1 MSLPVETID
10 LASVDSRLR
19 ELRRFLDPAKL
30 EAQLKDLEGR
40 MSAPDFWNDSTKAQ
54 KVAAEANSIR
64 KKLEQMKDLERKISD
79 LPVHQ
84 ELAEE
89 DGSPAALAEYTKEV
103 AQALEMLD
111 QTEVQF
117 ILSQPD
123 DRRNAILSLN
133 AGAGGTEA
141 CDWANILMRMYQRW
155 AERRGYKVEVLDIL
169 SGEEAG
175 IKNVMLRIIGENA
188 YGYLKADRGVHRLV
202 RISPFNSQGK
212 RQTSFASAEIVPEPD
227 EEQEIEI
234 PEKDIRVDVFR
245 AGGHGGQGVNTTDSA
260 VRITHFPTGLVV
272 TCQNERSQIKNRA
285 TAMKVLAAR
294 IRQVEL
300 DKKRAEQE
308 QNYAAKGQIGWGHQI
323 RSYVLQPYQM
333 VKDLRTG
340 EQTSDTQA
348 VLDGQIDPFLN
359 AFLKGKKRSGPIEED
374 EE

>member
-1 MSLPVETID
+1 
-10 LASVDSRLR
+10 
-19 ELRRFLDPAKL
+19 
-30 EAQLKDLEGR
+30 

-64 KKLEQMKDLERKISD
+64 KKLEQMKDLEGKIAD

-89 DGSPAALAEYTKEV
+89 DGSPVAQSEYAKEV
-103 AQALEMLD
+103 ARALEMLD

-155 AERRGYKVEVLDIL
+155 SERRGYKVEVLDIL

-175 IKNVMLRIIGENA
+175 IKNVMLRIVGENA
-188 YGYLKADRGVHRLV
+188 YGYLKAERGVHRLV
-202 RISPFNSQGK
+202 RISPFNAQGK

-300 DKKRAEQE
+300 DKKKAEQE

-348 VLDGQIDPFLN
+348 VLDGQIDAFLN

>member
-1 MSLPVETID
+1 
-10 LASVDSRLR
+10 
-19 ELRRFLDPAKL
+19 
-30 EAQLKDLEGR
+30 

-54 KVAAEANSIR
+54 KVAAEANAIR
-64 KKLEQMKDLERKISD
+64 KKLDQMKELERKIGD

-89 DGSPAALAEYTKEV
+89 DGSPAAQLEYAREV

-175 IKNVMLRIIGENA
+175 IKNAMLRIIGENA
-188 YGYLKADRGVHRLV
+188 YGYLKAERGVHRLV
-202 RISPFNSQGK
+202 RISPFNAQGK

-348 VLDGQIDPFLN
+348 VLDGQIDPFLS
-359 AFLKGKKRSGPIEED
+359 AFLKGKKRTGPIEED

>member
-1 MSLPVETID
+1 
-10 LASVDSRLR
+10 
-19 ELRRFLDPAKL
+19 
-30 EAQLKDLEGR
+30 

-54 KVAAEANSIR
+54 RVAAEANGIR

-89 DGSPAALAEYTKEV
+89 DGSPTALAEYTKEV

-245 AGGHGGQGVNTTDSA
+245 AGGMEGRG
-260 VRITHFPTGLVV
+260 
-272 TCQNERSQIKNRA
+272 
-285 TAMKVLAAR
+285 
-294 IRQVEL
+294 
-300 DKKRAEQE
+300 
-308 QNYAAKGQIGWGHQI
+308 
-323 RSYVLQPYQM
+323 
-333 VKDLRTG
+333 
-340 EQTSDTQA
+340 
-348 VLDGQIDPFLN
+348 
-359 AFLKGKKRSGPIEED
+359 
-374 EE
+374 

>member
-1 MSLPVETID
+1 
-10 LASVDSRLR
+10 
-19 ELRRFLDPAKL
+19 
-30 EAQLKDLEGR
+30 

-54 KVAAEANSIR
+54 KIAAEANSLR
-64 KKLEQMKDLERKISD
+64 KKLDQMKELERKIGD
-79 LPVHQ
+79 LPVHL

-89 DGSPAALAEYTKEV
+89 DGSPSAQSEYAKEV
-103 AQALEMLD
+103 GRVLEMLE

-123 DRRNAILSLN
+123 DRKNAILSLN

-155 AERRGYKVEVLDIL
+155 AERRGFKVEVLDIL

-175 IKNVMLRIIGENA
+175 IKNAMLRITGENA

-227 EEQEIEI
+227 EEVELEI
-234 PEKDIRVDVFR
+234 PDKDVRVDVFR

-272 TCQNERSQIKNRA
+272 TCQNERSQIKNKA

-294 IRQVEL
+294 IKQAEL
-300 DKKRAEQE
+300 DKKMAEQE

-340 EQTSDTQA
+340 EQTSDVQA
-348 VLDGQIDPFLN
+348 VLDGEIDPFLN
-359 AFLKGKKRSGPIEED
+359 AFLKGKKRTGPVEDEED
-374 EE
+374 E

>member
-1 MSLPVETID
+1 
-10 LASVDSRLR
+10 
-19 ELRRFLDPAKL
+19 
-30 EAQLKDLEGR
+30 

-54 KVAAEANSIR
+54 KVAAEANAIR
-64 KKLEQMKDLERKISD
+64 KKLEQMRELERKIGD

-89 DGSPAALAEYTKEV
+89 DGSSVAQSEYAKEV

-175 IKNVMLRIIGENA
+175 IKNAMLRIIGENA
-188 YGYLKADRGVHRLV
+188 YGYLKAERGVHRLV
-202 RISPFNSQGK
+202 RISPFNAQGK

-300 DKKRAEQE
+300 DKKKAEQE

-348 VLDGQIDPFLN
+348 VLDGQIDAFLN
-359 AFLKGKKRSGPIEED
+359 AFLKGKKRTGPIEED

>member
-1 MSLPVETID
+1 
-10 LASVDSRLR
+10 
-19 ELRRFLDPAKL
+19 
-30 EAQLKDLEGR
+30 

-54 KVAAEANSIR
+54 KVAAEANAIR
-64 KKLEQMKDLERKISD
+64 KKLELMGELEKKIGD

-89 DGSPAALAEYTKEV
+89 DGSSAAQSDYAREV

-175 IKNVMLRIIGENA
+175 IKNAMLRIIGENA
-188 YGYLKADRGVHRLV
+188 YGYLKAERGVHRLV
-202 RISPFNSQGK
+202 RISPFNAQGK

-300 DKKRAEQE
+300 DKKKAEQE

-348 VLDGQIDPFLN
+348 VLDGQIDAFLN
-359 AFLKGKKRSGPIEED
+359 AFLKGKKRTGPIEED
-374 EE
+374 EA

>member
-1 MSLPVETID
+1 
-10 LASVDSRLR
+10 
-19 ELRRFLDPAKL
+19 
-30 EAQLKDLEGR
+30 
-40 MSAPDFWNDSTKAQ
+40 MSAPDFWNDSSKAQ
-54 KVAAEANSIR
+54 KVAAEANVIR
-64 KKLEQMKDLERKISD
+64 KKLEQMGELERKIAD

-89 DGSPAALAEYTKEV
+89 DGSATAISDYAKEV
-103 AQALEMLD
+103 ARALELLD

-175 IKNVMLRIIGENA
+175 IKNAMLRIIGENA
-188 YGYLKADRGVHRLV
+188 YGYLKAERGVHRLV
-202 RISPFNSQGK
+202 RISPFNAQGK

-227 EEQEIEI
+227 EEQEIAI

-294 IRQVEL
+294 IRQLEL
-300 DKKRAEQE
+300 DKKKAEQE

>member
-1 MSLPVETID
+1 
-10 LASVDSRLR
+10 
-19 ELRRFLDPAKL
+19 
-30 EAQLKDLEGR
+30 
-40 MSAPDFWNDSTKAQ
+40 
-54 KVAAEANSIR
+54 
-64 KKLEQMKDLERKISD
+64 
-79 LPVHQ
+79 
-84 ELAEE
+84 LAEE
-89 DGSPAALAEYTKEV
+89 DGSPT
-103 AQALEMLD
+103 AQADYARELREGVAMLE

-155 AERRGYKVEVLDIL
+155 AERRGFKVEVLDIL

-175 IKNVMLRIIGENA
+175 IKNAMLRVSGENA

-227 EEQEIEI
+227 EEVELEI
-234 PEKDIRVDVFR
+234 PDKDIRVDVFR

-294 IRQVEL
+294 IKQAEL
-300 DKKRAEQE
+300 DKKMAEQE

-340 EQTSDTQA
+340 EQTSDVQA
-348 VLDGQIDPFLN
+348 VLDGEIDPFLN
-359 AFLKGKKRSGPIEED
+359 AFLKGKKRTGPIEDED

>member
-1 MSLPVETID
+1 
-10 LASVDSRLR
+10 
-19 ELRRFLDPAKL
+19 
-30 EAQLKDLEGR
+30 
-40 MSAPDFWNDSTKAQ
+40 MSAPDFWSDSTKAQ
-54 KVAAEANSIR
+54 KVAADANSIR

-89 DGSPAALAEYTKEV
+89 DGSPAAQSEYAKEL

>member
-1 MSLPVETID
+1 
-10 LASVDSRLR
+10 
-19 ELRRFLDPAKL
+19 
-30 EAQLKDLEGR
+30 
-40 MSAPDFWNDSTKAQ
+40 MSAPDFWNDSAKAQ
-54 KVAAEANSIR
+54 KIAAEANGLR
-64 KKLEQMKDLERKISD
+64 KKLDLMKDLERKIDD

-89 DGSPAALAEYTKEV
+89 DGGPAAQADFMRELRAGLAM
-103 AQALEMLD
+103 LE

-155 AERRGYKVEVLDIL
+155 AERRGFKVEVLDIL

-175 IKNVMLRIIGENA
+175 IKNAMLRISGENA

-227 EEQEIEI
+227 EEVELEI
-234 PEKDIRVDVFR
+234 PDKDLRVDVFR

-294 IRQVEL
+294 IKQSEL
-300 DKKRAEQE
+300 DKKMAEQE

-340 EQTSDTQA
+340 EQTSDVQA
-348 VLDGQIDPFLN
+348 VLDGEIDPFLN
-359 AFLKGKKRSGPIEED
+359 AFLKGKKRSGPIEE
-374 EE
+374 EEEE